1 MSQAKPPAAK
11 ATTAPPPSANPSAS
25 TSPPVKSAV
34 APSTS
39 ASSTPSAKGSAN
51 GAGVPPLDAISKLR
65 ARKAQAQL
73 GGGPVRIQAQH
84 DKGKYTARER
94 IDLLC
99 DPGTFVE
106 LDPFVR
112 TQATSFGM
120 DKARFDGDGVVT
132 GFGYVGGRL
141 VYIYSQ
147 DFTVLGG
154 SLGEQTARKICKV
167 QDMALRN
174 GAPIIGFNDSGGA
187 RIQEGVASLAGYG
200 DIFFRNVAASGVIP
214 QISVIVGPSAGGAVY
229 SPALTDFV
237 VMVEDSSHMFVTG
250 PDVVKTVTG
259 EDASQEE
266 LGGASVHTVKS
277 GVASFSGLDEDD
289 AIRKIK
295 SLLAYLPSN
304 NISELPVVPPT
315 DDRFRMDDAL
325 DTIVPDSPNKPYEMR
340 DIIGRVMDKGSWE
353 EIQSKW
359 ATNVVIGIARLDG
372 YPVGVVANQ
381 PAVLAGALD
390 IEGSIKAA
398 KWIRFLDAFNFPIVS
413 FVDTPGFLPG
423 LGQEHGGIIRNG
435 AKLLYAYCEATTPKL
450 CVITRKSYGG
460 AYIVMS
466 SKHVGT
472 DVNFAWPNAEIA
484 VMGAE
489 GAVNIL
495 YKRDMQKLIESAG
508 PAGPARAKEL
518 AAKFQAEYQEKFANP
533 YVAAERGWI
542 DDVIEPSETRPK
554 LIQALWPLINKREQ
568 RPNKKHGLVP
578 L

>member
-1 MSQAKPPAAK
+1 MTATQKATPAATPAAK
-11 ATTAPPPSANPSAS
+11 AP
-25 TSPPVKSAV
+25 
-34 APSTS
+34 
-39 ASSTPSAKGSAN
+39 ASSNGMSAALP
-51 GAGVPPLDAISKLR
+51 ADPIARLR
-65 ARKAQAQL
+65 ARKAAAMQ
-73 GGGPVRIQAQH
+73 GGGPARIEAQH
-84 DKGKYTARER
+84 AKGKYTARER
-94 IDLLC
+94 LDLLL

-106 LDPFVR
+106 IDTFVR
-112 TQATSFGM
+112 TQATTFGM
-120 DKARFDGDGVVT
+120 DKNRYDGDGVVT
-132 GFGYVGGRL
+132 GYGNIHGRL
-141 VYIYSQ
+141 VYVYSQ

-154 SLGEQTARKICKV
+154 SLGEQTAKKICKV
-167 QDMALRN
+167 QDMAMRN

-200 DIFFRNVAASGVIP
+200 DIFFRNVQASGVIP

-259 EDASQEE
+259 EEASQEE

-289 AIRKIK
+289 AIRKIRA
-295 SLLAYLPSN
+295 LMEYLPSN
-304 NISELPVVPPT
+304 NLSELPLQKPT
-315 DDRFRMDDAL
+315 DDRFRMDPEL
-325 DTIVPDSPNKPYEMR
+325 DTIVPDNPNKPYDIR
-340 DIIGRVMDKGSWE
+340 DIVARVMDRGTWE

-359 ATNVVIGIARLDG
+359 ATNIVIGLARLDG
-372 YPVGVVANQ
+372 YPVGIVANQ

-390 IEGSIKAA
+390 IEASIKAA
-398 KWIRFLDAFNFPIVS
+398 KWIRFCDAFNIPIVS

-435 AKLLYAYCEATTPKL
+435 AKLLYAYCEATVPKL
-450 CVITRKSYGG
+450 AVITRKSYGG

-472 DVNFAWPNAEIA
+472 DMNFAWPAAEIA

-495 YKRDMQKLIESAG
+495 YKRELGKLVEENPEG
-508 PAGPARAKEL
+508 AKDL
-518 AAKFQAEYQEKFANP
+518 TAKFQAEYREKFANP
-533 YVAAERGWI
+533 YVAAERGWV
-542 DDVIEPSETRPK
+542 DDVIEPSETRPR
-554 LIQALWPLINKREQ
+554 LIQALWPLINKRED
-568 RPNKKHGLVP
+568 RPRKKHGIVP

>member
-1 MSQAKPPAAK
+1 MTQSATPSKAKAAPPAQ
-11 ATTAPPPSANPSAS
+11 APMQAPAPGAS
-25 TSPPVKSAV
+25 NGV
-34 APSTS
+34 
-39 ASSTPSAKGSAN
+39 
-51 GAGVPPLDAISKLR
+51 GAGPAKDPISRLR
-65 ARKAQAQL
+65 ERKAAAML
-73 GGGPVRIQAQH
+73 GGGVARIQAQH

-99 DPGTFVE
+99 DPDTFVE
-106 LDPFVR
+106 IDAFVR
-112 TQATSFGM
+112 TQSTTFGL
-120 DKARFDGDGVVT
+120 DKNRIDGDGVVT
-132 GFGYVGGRL
+132 GYGYVGGRL
-141 VYIYSQ
+141 VYLYSQ

-154 SLGEQTARKICKV
+154 SLGEQTAKKICKV
-167 QDMALRN
+167 MDMALKN
-174 GAPIIGFNDSGGA
+174 GAPLIGFNDSGGA

-200 DIFFRNVAASGVIP
+200 DIFFRNVLASGVIP

-259 EDASQEE
+259 EEASQEE

-295 SLLAYLPSN
+295 SLLTYLPSN
-304 NISELPVVPPT
+304 NLSELPVTKPT
-315 DDRFRMDDAL
+315 DDRFRMDEAL
-325 DTIVPDSPNKPYEMR
+325 DTIVPDNPNKPYDIR
-340 DIIGRVMDKGSWE
+340 DIVNRVMDKGSWE

-398 KWIRFLDAFNFPIVS
+398 KWIRFLDAFNFPIIS

-435 AKLLYAYCEATTPKL
+435 AKLLYAYCEATSPKL
-450 CVITRKSYGG
+450 AVITRKSYGG

-472 DVNFAWPNAEIA
+472 DVNLAWPAAEIA

-495 YKRDMQKLIESAG
+495 YKREMQKLG
-508 PAGPARAKEL
+508 GDDPAKAAEL
-518 AAKFQAEYQEKFANP
+518 AAKFRADYQEKFANP
-533 YVAAERGWI
+533 YVAAERGWV
-542 DDVIEPSETRPK
+542 DDVIEPSETRPR
-554 LIQALWPLINKREQ
+554 LIAALWPLINKRES
-568 RPNKKHGLVP
+568 RPQKKHGLVP

>member
-1 MSQAKPPAAK
+1 MGLLAMTQNAHPKAAGSPPAPPK
-11 ATTAPPPSANPSAS
+11 VAPP
-25 TSPPVKSAV
+25 VAV
-34 APSTS
+34 PARGP
-39 ASSTPSAKGSAN
+39 AN
-51 GAGVPPLDAISKLR
+51 GAKPTDADPAV
-65 ARKAQAQL
+65 ARKDPISRLRERKAAAHL
-73 GGGPVRIQAQH
+73 GGGVARIQAQH

-99 DPGTFVE
+99 DPDTFVE
-106 LDPFVR
+106 IDAFVR
-112 TQATSFGM
+112 SQATTFGM
-120 DKARFDGDGVVT
+120 DKNRLDGDGVVT
-132 GFGYVGGRL
+132 GYGYVGGRL

-154 SLGEQTARKICKV
+154 SLGEQTAKKICKV
-167 QDMALRN
+167 QDMAMRN

-200 DIFFRNVAASGVIP
+200 DIFFRNVLASGVIP

-259 EDASQEE
+259 EEASQEE

-289 AIRKIK
+289 AIRKIR
-295 SLLAYLPSN
+295 SLLTYLPSN
-304 NISELPVVPPT
+304 NLSELPVTKPT
-315 DDRFRMDDAL
+315 DDRFRADPEL
-325 DTIVPDSPNKPYEMR
+325 DVLVPDNPNKPYDIR
-340 DIIGRVMDKGSWE
+340 DVITRVLDKGSWE

-359 ATNVVIGIARLDG
+359 ATNIVIGLGRLDG
-372 YPVGVVANQ
+372 YPIGVVANQ

-390 IEGSIKAA
+390 IEASIKAA

-435 AKLLYAYCEATTPKL
+435 AKLLYAYCEATSPKL
-450 CVITRKSYGG
+450 AVITRKSYGG

-472 DVNFAWPNAEIA
+472 DVNLAWPSAEIA

-495 YKRDMQKLIESAG
+495 YKRDMLKLSADD
-508 PAGPARAKEL
+508 PVKAKEL

-533 YVAAERGWI
+533 YAAAERGWV
-542 DDVIEPSETRPK
+542 DDVIEPSETRAR
-554 LIQALWPLINKREQ
+554 LVAALWPLINKREG
-568 RPNKKHGLVP
+568 RPQKKHGLVP

>member
-1 MSQAKPPAAK
+1 MTSK
-11 ATTAPPPSANPSAS
+11 TAPPKAATPLA
-25 TSPPVKSAV
+25 
-34 APSTS
+34 AP
-39 ASSTPSAKGSAN
+39 N
-51 GAGVPPLDAISKLR
+51 GAQPAAPPMDPIARLR
-65 ARKAQAQL
+65 QRKAQAML
-73 GGGPVRIQAQH
+73 GGGPARIQAQH

-99 DPGTFVE
+99 DPDTFVE

-112 TQATSFGM
+112 SQATTFGL
-120 DKARFDGDGVVT
+120 DKSRVDGDGVVT
-132 GFGYVGGRL
+132 GHGYVGGRL
-141 VYIYSQ
+141 VYLYSQ

-167 QDMALRN
+167 QDMAMRN

-259 EDASQEE
+259 EEASQEE

-295 SLLAYLPSN
+295 SLLTYLPSN
-304 NISELPVVPPT
+304 NLSELPVTKPT
-315 DDRFRMDDAL
+315 DDRFRTDEAL
-325 DTIVPDSPNKPYEMR
+325 DTLVPDNPNKPYDMR
-340 DIIGRVMDKGSWE
+340 DIVSRVMDQGSWE

-435 AKLLYAYCEATTPKL
+435 AKLLYAYCEATAPKL
-450 CVITRKSYGG
+450 AVITRKSYGG

-472 DVNFAWPNAEIA
+472 DVNLAWPGAEIA

-495 YKRDMQKLIESAG
+495 YKRDMQKLLEQDPSK
-508 PAGPARAKEL
+508 AKEL

-542 DDVIEPSETRPK
+542 DDVIEPSETRPR
-554 LIQALWPLINKREQ
+554 LIAALWPLINKREG
-568 RPNKKHGLVP
+568 RPAKKHGLVP